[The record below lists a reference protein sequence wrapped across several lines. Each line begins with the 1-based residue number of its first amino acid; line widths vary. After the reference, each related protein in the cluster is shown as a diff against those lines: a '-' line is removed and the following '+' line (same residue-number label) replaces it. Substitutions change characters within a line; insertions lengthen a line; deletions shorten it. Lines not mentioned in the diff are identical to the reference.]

1 MKRVL
6 LSALLAVCGFVAGVT
21 AQPVQFFTMLTSHE
35 VTAASPCGGFGW
47 YAWHT
52 EQVTP
57 FVKDGDIWIMTRCT
71 DGRLFMNRFPSMTAP
86 PPPIEVR

>member
-1 MKRVL
+1 MKR
-6 LSALLAVCGFVAGVT
+6 ALLGGLLIASGFVAGVA
-21 AQPVQFFTMLTSHE
+21 AQTTTFFSSMTSYE
-35 VTAASPCGGFGW
+35 VTARSPCDGW
-47 YAWHT
+47 YPWQT

-71 DGRLFMNRFPSMTAP
+71 DGRVFMNRFPSMMTA